1 MRNWILVASIN
12 IIIFALTICVL
23 SGGRTGE
30 ECEHLAEH
38 LPDKYQFGLSGLC
51 RITKEKRSCVKRV
64 PGSLNLTEAVL
75 QDIEQYE
82 PSTPGEERTLQKCKD
97 AINKQVDHQSAQSL
111 GRFLFWFLICSVI
124 TNIVSFYV
132 MHKTCS
138 IFHLFTTLILGLDT
152 MFLFASLA
160 LCFVA
165 MSYEAGPYLKEVE
178 LSEFSDMEMIGPAFW
193 ALLSILIGRLIS
205 NPPLLLG
212 VIPLVVPMAVISYF
226 LVHMKGFFTIV
237 STTVVEDL
245 ARMAPPEGM

>member
-1 MRNWILVASIN
+1 
-12 IIIFALTICVL
+12 
-23 SGGRTGE
+23 
-30 ECEHLAEH
+30 
-38 LPDKYQFGLSGLC
+38 
-51 RITKEKRSCVKRV
+51 
-64 PGSLNLTEAVL
+64 
-75 QDIEQYE
+75 
-82 PSTPGEERTLQKCKD
+82 
-97 AINKQVDHQSAQSL
+97 
-111 GRFLFWFLICSVI
+111 
-124 TNIVSFYV
+124 

>member
-1 MRNWILVASIN
+1 MRSVRRPNGN
-12 IIIFALTICVL
+12 
-23 SGGRTGE
+23 GE

-38 LPDKYQFGLSGLC
+38 LPDKYQFGLS
-51 RITKEKRSCVKRV
+51 
-64 PGSLNLTEAVL
+64 GSLNLTEAVL

-82 PSTPGEERTLQKCKD
+82 PSTPGEECTLQKCKD
-97 AINKQVDHQSAQSL
+97 VINKQVDHQSAQSL

-124 TNIVSFYV
+124 TNIASFYV

-245 ARMAPPEGM
+245 TRMAPPEGM